1 MKQAKNI
8 FRGSKIIVIVIG
20 YWESNK
26 LDIKMLRPTF
36 IRVIESI
43 PRELT
48 IALVKAE
55 INLNAQIT
63 SKRKKKIMQ
72 LYQENKRATCR

>member
-1 MKQAKNI
+1 
-8 FRGSKIIVIVIG
+8 
-20 YWESNK
+20 
-26 LDIKMLRPTF
+26 MLRPTF